1 MRLIRS
7 RPRSISVGIG
17 LLAYITVGLAF
28 TDLDAVEVS
37 AEMPC
42 AIPILAARLDD
53 RGRDGEPAGQL
64 TILQGNFWMLPTR
77 PLIVPYAFSTDREER
92 LTRLVAL
99 VRACRPAVVTLQEVF
114 DIRILEALAE
124 SLPEYVVHTSGIT
137 DARGSIN
144 TSGLATLTRVP
155 AHPRAFETFEAPPA
169 GAQLFERLG
178 RKGFLAVD
186 VAVPGNH
193 VTVVNTH
200 LYASR
205 DTAEARITRAQ
216 LREVLG
222 FVAREEAGGA
232 KVLLS
237 GDFNIERDVLA
248 RELAAWA
255 FSAHGPTYDPIRNP
269 YTVQGANDTDPNHQD
284 RSAGRGTRTVDFL
297 MVRPGSAG
305 ALTSVVLH
313 EPKLSDHQFLA
324 HVVEHVTDSRS
335 AQPVADEPRRRSAHR
350 AGDAAG
356 AKRPPRVRADPPH
369 AAPWR

>member
-1 MRLIRS
+1 MRLLRS
-7 RPRSISVGIG
+7 RPRSISIGIGIG
-17 LLAYITVGLAF
+17 LLAYLIVGLSF

-42 AIPILAARLDD
+42 TVPMLAAALDNGSGD
-53 RGRDGEPAGQL
+53 DGMAGRL

-77 PLIVPYAFSTDREER
+77 PLLVPYAFSTDREER
-92 LTRLVAL
+92 LTSLVAL

-114 DIRILEALAE
+114 DVSVLDALVE
-124 SLPEYVVHTSGIT
+124 SLPEYAVHTSGVT

-155 AHPRAFETFEAPPA
+155 AHPRAFETFEAPPV
-169 GAQLFERLG
+169 GAKLIERLG
-178 RKGFLAVD
+178 RKGYLAVD
-186 VAVPGNH
+186 VAVPGHH

-205 DTAEARITRAQ
+205 DTAETRITRDQ
-216 LREVLG
+216 LSQVLA

-232 KVLLS
+232 RVLLS
-237 GDFNIERDVLA
+237 GDFNIERD
-248 RELAAWA
+248 ELAGELMAWA
-255 FSAHGPTYDPIRNP
+255 FSAHGSTYDPARNP

-297 MVRPGSAG
+297 MVRPELEG
-305 ALTSVVLH
+305 ALESVVLH
-313 EPKLSDHQFLA
+313 EPVLSDHQFLA
-324 HVVEHVTDSRS
+324 HVVERITNSHS
-335 AQPVADEPRRRSAHR
+335 ARPAAGEPRRHSAHR

-356 AKRPPRVRADPPH
+356 EKRPSRACAHPPR
-369 AAPWR
+369 AAP

>member
-1 MRLIRS
+1 MRLIRT
-7 RPRSISVGIG
+7 RPRSITVGIG
-17 LLAYITVGLAF
+17 LLTYVTVGLAF

-42 AIPILAARLDD
+42 AIPMLAAPLDV
-53 RGRDGEPAGQL
+53 RGEDGGPAGHL

-77 PLIVPYAFSTDREER
+77 PLILPYAFSTDREER

-114 DIRILEALAE
+114 DVRVLEALAQ
-124 SLPEYVVHTSGIT
+124 SLGEYVLHTSGIT

-155 AHPRAFETFEAPPA
+155 AHPRAFETFDAPPA
-169 GAQLFERLG
+169 GAKLIERLG
-178 RKGFLAVD
+178 RKGFLAID

-205 DTAEARITRAQ
+205 DTAEARITRDQ
-216 LREVLG
+216 LQEVLD

-232 KVLLS
+232 RVLLS
-237 GDFNIERDVLA
+237 GDFNIERD
-248 RELAAWA
+248 ELAAELTAWA
-255 FSAHGPTYDPIRNP
+255 FSAHGPTYEPARNP

-284 RSAGRGTRTVDFL
+284 RSVGRGTRTIDFL
-297 MVRPGSAG
+297 MARPGSES

-313 EPKLSDHQFLA
+313 EPMLSDHQFLA
-324 HVVEHVTDSRS
+324 HVVEPVTDS
-335 AQPVADEPRRRSAHR
+335 H
-350 AGDAAG
+350 
-356 AKRPPRVRADPPH
+356 
-369 AAPWR
+369 